1 MKTLASDAQPCR
13 RPSARGP
20 LVRVALTAASIATV
34 LALVG
39 CSSGSIPVLRSR
51 AGDAPAVVASSADGS
66 DSNAAECEQLR
77 AQIRSNQQAVREAP
91 TTSTSPIIVAA
102 AEGKADQR
110 IDDARQRLDE
120 LDCPSEDQ
128 SAGTLRP
135 LAPMP
140 PAPGGPSP

>member
-1 MKTLASDAQPCR
+1 LVIGALYASWNLTL
-13 RPSARGP
+13 
-20 LVRVALTAASIATV
+20 VALVS
-34 LALVG
+34 

-51 AGDAPAVVASSADGS
+51 AGDAPTAVATSAGGG
-66 DSNAAECEQLR
+66 DSNAAECERLR

-91 TTSTSPIIVAA
+91 TTSTSPMIVAA

-128 SAGTLRP
+128 SAGKLPP

-140 PAPGGPSP
+140 PAPGAPSP

>member
-1 MKTLASDAQPCR
+1 MQSLAHKSQTCGR
-13 RPSARGP
+13 RPARAP
-20 LVRVALTAASIATV
+20 LLQGALAASWTLTLV
-34 LALVG
+34 TLVG

-51 AGDAPAVVASSADGS
+51 AGDAPTAVATSADGS
-66 DSNAAECEQLR
+66 DPNAAECEQLR

-102 AEGKADQR
+102 AEGRADQR
-110 IDDARQRLDE
+110 IDDARQRLDD

-128 SAGTLRP
+128 GAGKLRP

-140 PAPGGPSP
+140 PAPGAPSP